1 MRVLSSDRHLLL
13 RRVPPAAASCLEIGS
28 TSPGALLY
36 DARRLFDAQDARATG
51 GWVQG
56 HCDVGMSSGRGLAV
70 GAGSEPR
77 RRSLSRQFDGVWTS
91 AKRRTISRSPS
102 SGSLPSC
109 STVHLVSCARCAICH
124 AGELLD
130 LVRSGELSGAADDC
144 LAAAAAELDPLKQA
158 ALLKASCYGRAF
170 RQLEPPAAAQKQQVD
185 AVSSGSGVS
194 GDPRRQVVEMA
205 RRLRV
210 LNALRDPGALL
221 SWHAWSGWSRR
232 AGG

>member
-1 MRVLSSDRHLLL
+1 MLSSDRHLLL

-51 GWVQG
+51 GWVQE
-56 HCDVGMSSGRGLAV
+56 HCSVGINRGRGQRV
-70 GAGSEPR
+70 MR
-77 RRSLSRQFDGVWTS
+77 RRPLSMQFHGVWTS
-91 AKRRTISRSPS
+91 AKGSTCHRSPIRRK
-102 SGSLPSC
+102 LTC
-109 STVHLVSCARCAICH
+109 LRTARRVSCALCAISH

-130 LVRSGELSGAADDC
+130 LVRSGELSGAVDDC

-170 RQLEPPAAAQKQQVD
+170 RQLEPPAASQQQQQQQQQVD

-194 GDPRRQVVEMA
+194 GDPRRQAVEVA

-221 SWHAWSGWSRR
+221 DWHAWSGWSRW
-232 AGG
+232 AGV